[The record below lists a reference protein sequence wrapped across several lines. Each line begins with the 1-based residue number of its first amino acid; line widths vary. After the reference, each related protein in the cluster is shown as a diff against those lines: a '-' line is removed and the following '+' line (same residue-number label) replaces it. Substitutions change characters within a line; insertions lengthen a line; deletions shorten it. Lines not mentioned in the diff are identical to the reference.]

1 MTETL
6 KRCPFCDSEAKIIDA
21 EFEELDALLKPK
33 ERIFPLT
40 AFLMGFNLALV
51 LMFIGRM

>member
-1 MTETL
+1 MT
-6 KRCPFCDSEAKIIDA
+6 IIDVD
-21 EFEELDALLKPK
+21 FEELDPPPKQK

-51 LMFIGRM
+51 LMILGRL

>member
-1 MTETL
+1 MIYY
-6 KRCPFCDSEAKIIDA
+6 SKIIDA
-21 EFEELDALLKPK
+21 EFEELDAPQNQN

-51 LMFIGRM
+51 LMMIGKL